1 MGRSSMPKQMMK
13 EGGMAKKKEDK
24 SLTEREKALKK
35 AKDRSNKEKAN
46 KETKKKATGD
56 AVYKKYVNQYQRE
69 KDRTGVNKKAD
80 TFFDKVGDKVRGSA
94 VGKYAKSKGT
104 GTFSRDDEAQMQA
117 RKDIKGYNNGGM
129 ANMNKKDVPKVPTKE
144 EFDAMTPKQQGER
157 KRAAMMQNLNLSP
170 KEKAAKKAMENKKM
184 EGMKKMNMGGM
195 TAPMMGDP
203 KSKKPMMPPKRKPAP
218 RPAPTTDP
226 RMKDPREKGSAMPMM
241 KKGGKVRGAGMA
253 KKGVRACK
261 MR

>member
-1 MGRSSMPKQMMK
+1 MMGRSSMPKQMMK

-117 RKDIKGYNNGGM
+117 RKDVKGYKKGGM
-129 ANMNKKDVPKVPTKE
+129 A
-144 EFDAMTPKQQGER
+144 
-157 KRAAMMQNLNLSP
+157 
-170 KEKAAKKAMENKKM
+170 
-184 EGMKKMNMGGM
+184 KKMNMGGM
-195 TAPMMGDP
+195 A
-203 KSKKPMMPPKRKPAP
+203 KASYS
-218 RPAPTTDP
+218 
-226 RMKDPREKGSAMPMM
+226 KGS
-241 KKGGKVRGAGMA
+241 KVRGYGMA
-253 KKGVRACK
+253 RGGKTCK